1 MLYTSILNIDNYH
14 LFSKIHPFKVLKTVK
29 CLKMF
34 SKWDLLEHLAMLQTS
49 RDDFDFEIV
58 NFPFHDEDVPLS
70 PFLWCIYFATYLFCE
85 SVF

>member
-1 MLYTSILNIDNYH
+1 
-14 LFSKIHPFKVLKTVK
+14 
-29 CLKMF
+29 
-34 SKWDLLEHLAMLQTS
+34 MLQTS

-70 PFLWCIYFATYLFCE
+70 PFLWCIYFATYSFCK